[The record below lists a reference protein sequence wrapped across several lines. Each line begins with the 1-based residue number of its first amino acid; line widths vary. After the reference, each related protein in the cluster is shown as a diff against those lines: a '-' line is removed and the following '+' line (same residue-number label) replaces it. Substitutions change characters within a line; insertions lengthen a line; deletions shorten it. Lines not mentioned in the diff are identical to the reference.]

1 MMELAAAM
9 ATMPKKSGTRPM
21 GGQSAYSAPRSPMGM
36 QPTTGGVNVS
46 NKAFINAIKAQAVKG
61 MPTGMFSRPP
71 VIANKARGT
80 MSSANR
86 AAMGGI

>member
-1 MMELAAAM
+1 MFNKKKGTS
-9 ATMPKKSGTRPM
+9 ATPAPQRM
-21 GGQSAYSAPRSPMGM
+21 GGQSGYNAPRSPMGM

-46 NKAFINAIKAQAVKG
+46 NKAFVNAFKAQAVKG

-86 AAMGGI
+86 AAIGGI

>member
-1 MMELAAAM
+1 
-9 ATMPKKSGTRPM
+9 M

-46 NKAFINAIKAQAVKG
+46 NKAFINGIKAQAVKG
-61 MPTGMFSRPP
+61 MPTGMSYRPP

-80 MSSANR
+80 MSSSTYKP
-86 AAMGGI
+86 MGGM